1 MPVDKK
7 LGGEIGNEV
16 IMRIDKINAVIMVH
30 KQ

>member
-7 LGGEIGNEV
+7 LGGETGNEV